1 MQFLRK
7 SVRSIV
13 AAVSLL
19 SAPVIAGGV
28 ILVSNT
34 TISAAAVVGSISVS
48 GNQRVDADTI
58 RSYVSIKP
66 GKSFSSFEI
75 DESLKQLFSTGLF
88 SDVQVFQSG
97 RTLIVKVSENPT
109 VNEVIFA
116 GNKRLKDDKLNII
129 VQLSGRSIY
138 TDDKLQSDVQRIR
151 EAYRRTGRNAASVD
165 GRVVSLENN
174 RANVVFDIVEG
185 DRTKIT
191 ISVLLETMTIVTA
204 G

>member
-1 MQFLRK
+1 MHFLSK

-19 SAPVIAGGV
+19 AAPVIVGGT
-28 ILVSNT
+28 ILVTNT
-34 TISAAAVVGSISVS
+34 TISEAAVVRSISVS

-66 GKSFSSFEI
+66 GKSFSSFDI

-109 VNEVIFA
+109 VNEVIFS
-116 GNKRLKDDKLNII
+116 GNKRLKDDKLNAI
-129 VQLSGRSIY
+129 VQL
-138 TDDKLQSDVQRIR
+138 IR
-151 EAYRRTGRNAASVD
+151 PFNLHRR
-165 GRVVSLENN
+165 
-174 RANVVFDIVEG
+174 
-185 DRTKIT
+185 
-191 ISVLLETMTIVTA
+191 
-204 G
+204 